1 MADYNSSNTNVKVF
15 IHDPRGGD
23 KSSATGHI
31 AKDIYDYIVGLDSTN
46 NKIISVT
53 HSPMNGERVMTM
65 IVSGS

>member
-1 MADYNSSNTNVKVF
+1 MADYNSSNTYVKGF
-15 IHDPRGGD
+15 IHDPKGGD
-23 KSSATGHI
+23 KSSAAGHI
-31 AKDIYDYIVGLDSTN
+31 AKDIYDYIVSLDSTN